1 MNELQTPFET
11 ALEIA
16 WSDGRFSITS
26 ARLLERLQKI
36 LYISDTERGVIEEEF
51 NQRTLPTIDDITE
64 RGNGLG
70 DIELEKWINVLESQ
84 LHSDTL
90 GSQVAS
96 IARLS
101 IETGISKEKYM
112 LAMKYCNEIG
122 VGDEFA
128 KTIWEE
134 GRSISES
141 SIENDIL
148 TPLVKLLHI

>member
-1 MNELQTPFET
+1 MNKLQSPFET
-11 ALEIA
+11 ALQFA

-36 LYISDTERGVIEEEF
+36 LYISDTERGVIEEQF

-70 DIELEKWINVLESQ
+70 DIELEKWINVLEIQ
-84 LHSDTL
+84 LQSDNL
-90 GSQVAS
+90 GSQVAA

-101 IETGISKEKYM
+101 IEAGISKEKYV
-112 LAMKYCNEIG
+112 LALKYCNEIG

-134 GRSISES
+134 GQGIAEA
-141 SIENDIL
+141 SIENEVLNPLIELLDI
-148 TPLVKLLHI
+148 